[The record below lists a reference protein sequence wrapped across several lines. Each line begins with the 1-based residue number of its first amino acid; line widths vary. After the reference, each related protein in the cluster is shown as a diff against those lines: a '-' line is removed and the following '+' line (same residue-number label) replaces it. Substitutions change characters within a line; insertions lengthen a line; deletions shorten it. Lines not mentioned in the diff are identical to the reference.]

1 MNMDIRLCT
10 QEDLGILPDFSR
22 RTYFETF
29 AEQNTPEN
37 MAAYLDKAFGTEKLR
52 GELENRDSA
61 FYFLYCGGTLAG
73 YLKLN
78 EAPAQT
84 DLHDSHS
91 LEIERI
97 YVAKEFQG
105 KGLGRRL
112 MTYAISAAMQ
122 RKKRMSGW
130 ECGRKTKRPS
140 PSIERMAFIKSGPT
154 PLSWETT
161 HRPTTSCERISNDEG
176 IFHPRLRWSSHRD
189 GRRGNRHSH

>member
-1 MNMDIRLCT
+1 MNQNILFRPCT
-10 QEDLGILPDFSR
+10 QDDLDVLQDFSR

-37 MAAYLDKAFGTEKLR
+37 MATYLDDAFETEKLR
-52 GELENRDSA
+52 RELEDANSA
-61 FYFLYCGGTLAG
+61 FYFLYCGETLAG

-84 DLHDSHS
+84 DLHDSDS

-122 RKKRMSGW
+122 RGKAFVWLGVWEKNTKALAFYRKNGFYPIGTHTFVMGDDPQTDYIMRKDLKR
-130 ECGRKTKRPS
+130 
-140 PSIERMAFIKSGPT
+140 
-154 PLSWETT
+154 
-161 HRPTTSCERISNDEG
+161 
-176 IFHPRLRWSSHRD
+176 
-189 GRRGNRHSH
+189 

>member
-10 QEDLGILPDFSR
+10 QEDLGILSDFSR

-78 EAPAQT
+78 EVPAQT

-122 RKKRMSGW
+122 RKKAYVWLGVW
-130 ECGRKTKRPS
+130 EKNEKALAFYRKNGFYQIGTHTFVMGDDPQTDYIMRKDLKR
-140 PSIERMAFIKSGPT
+140 
-154 PLSWETT
+154 
-161 HRPTTSCERISNDEG
+161 
-176 IFHPRLRWSSHRD
+176 
-189 GRRGNRHSH
+189 

>member
-1 MNMDIRLCT
+1 MNQNILFRPCT
-10 QEDLGILPDFSR
+10 QDDLDVLQGFSR

-122 RKKRMSGW
+122 RKKAYVWLGVW
-130 ECGRKTKRPS
+130 EKNEKALAFYRKNGFYQ
-140 PSIERMAFIKSGPT
+140 IG
-154 PLSWETT
+154 T
-161 HRPTTSCERISNDEG
+161 HTFVMGDDPQTDYIMRKD
-176 IFHPRLRWSSHRD
+176 L
-189 GRRGNRHSH
+189 NR